1 MVGVFAD
8 FDYISNEIITIYSA
22 GEIVRGKFN
31 MSFDSEETTS
41 LLESNFEGNITL
53 LEFLEINDFIEGV
66 DYDCNF
72 LDCSRK
78 YFSEN
83 SLTNIQL
90 SNEGTLAGFKIEG
103 SEINSINSA
112 RFTVGGGIP
121 ATCNQN
127 QLIIDFF
134 DENIYEVTNNHYI
147 DTECA
152 ETYEGCF
159 EENEELIEATIGNNY
174 YCEKMTI
181 PMAPAYKLSAKIKNE
196 TSYSGSTLK
205 MSLYSANEET
215 LGQLYGECELPEH
228 TENGVFEKLGCV
240 TNYSTTK
247 QQDYFVCL
255 RTDGDSDFKIRT
267 ETNNPCGGANANSG
281 GVLNRDFDISAKRMK
296 FAEIASLEINEESF
310 AESFGGPSL
319 SGLMTTYLFEEYGGS
334 CEQGCVIPIRF
345 SGDAETTAY
354 FSDININYLSS
365 STELDDYNLYEIAL
379 RDATITSEELTL
391 EMSHANF
398 EIPIDSEEENFEFYI
413 DDSLVFEEEI
423 AISESF
429 DFEISPNF
437 ASFGQEVTFK
447 ASTNETIN
455 SSTWKFGDGSSSVT
469 VVGKEVK
476 HTYLEQEIFNMEVEL
491 TRTDGITAKRSFSI
505 VVGDAKV
512 IANITIKDYE
522 ERIAT
527 LGPKINSYP
536 EWIKTEIEKKID
548 LSVMTNSL
556 NSIKENYETSSSD
569 EDYQNV
575 MLQLLNP
582 ETILVPKDISVT
594 KQGTNFP
601 LILGFSNMD
610 SSYIEDLSGKTA
622 ESESELKEAING
634 WMNSFYDSTISFEQI
649 SAVYND
655 DSDVLIS
662 KFEILTNPVKDI
674 KDDKGV
680 DYEPYLIIGY
690 KIEENGKF
698 KQDYGQKPLG
708 SSATYLSLKSEEVD
722 EVFEFLVLTEFEPEN
737 LGAYISPTLQ
747 KLNLLG
753 KLIEDCNFDTICD
766 SDLGENKE
774 TCPADCESRW
784 GWFTLWQIFLLFA
797 FLITYIFLQEWYK
810 KYYEGYLFKNK
821 NDLYNMIN
829 FIYNS
834 RKNQQ
839 TNHQIRNKLSSSG
852 WNLEKIT
859 FALKKIDGKRT
870 GMYEIPLFK
879 FLENKKVKKEIAK
892 RQKNPIDTRFIKQRG
907 SKFQ

>member
-1 MVGVFAD
+1 
-8 FDYISNEIITIYSA
+8 
-22 GEIVRGKFN
+22 
-31 MSFDSEETTS
+31 
-41 LLESNFEGNITL
+41 
-53 LEFLEINDFIEGV
+53 
-66 DYDCNF
+66 
-72 LDCSRK
+72 
-78 YFSEN
+78 
-83 SLTNIQL
+83 
-90 SNEGTLAGFKIEG
+90 
-103 SEINSINSA
+103 
-112 RFTVGGGIP
+112 
-121 ATCNQN
+121 
-127 QLIIDFF
+127 
-134 DENIYEVTNNHYI
+134 
-147 DTECA
+147 
-152 ETYEGCF
+152 
-159 EENEELIEATIGNNY
+159 
-174 YCEKMTI
+174 
-181 PMAPAYKLSAKIKNE
+181 
-196 TSYSGSTLK
+196 
-205 MSLYSANEET
+205 
-215 LGQLYGECELPEH
+215 
-228 TENGVFEKLGCV
+228 
-240 TNYSTTK
+240 
-247 QQDYFVCL
+247 
-255 RTDGDSDFKIRT
+255 
-267 ETNNPCGGANANSG
+267 
-281 GVLNRDFDISAKRMK
+281 
-296 FAEIASLEINEESF
+296 
-310 AESFGGPSL
+310 
-319 SGLMTTYLFEEYGGS
+319 
-334 CEQGCVIPIRF
+334 
-345 SGDAETTAY
+345 
-354 FSDININYLSS
+354 
-365 STELDDYNLYEIAL
+365 
-379 RDATITSEELTL
+379 
-391 EMSHANF
+391 
-398 EIPIDSEEENFEFYI
+398 
-413 DDSLVFEEEI
+413 
-423 AISESF
+423 
-429 DFEISPNF
+429 
-437 ASFGQEVTFK
+437 
-447 ASTNETIN
+447 TIN

-784 GWFTLWQIFLLFA
+784 GWFT
-797 FLITYIFLQEWYK
+797 
-810 KYYEGYLFKNK
+810 
-821 NDLYNMIN
+821 
-829 FIYNS
+829 
-834 RKNQQ
+834 
-839 TNHQIRNKLSSSG
+839 
-852 WNLEKIT
+852 
-859 FALKKIDGKRT
+859 
-870 GMYEIPLFK
+870 
-879 FLENKKVKKEIAK
+879 
-892 RQKNPIDTRFIKQRG
+892 
-907 SKFQ
+907 